1 MFEILDDIL
10 LNKRVLILGFGREG
24 KALYFFL
31 HKRYPQQK
39 FWIADRNPDAD
50 VIQLIESEGKTGLI
64 IGENYLDELDSFDL
78 VVKTP
83 GIPLRDLRGRMD
95 LSKLTSQTNL
105 FLQLF
110 SDQIIGITGTK
121 GKSTT
126 SSLIYHIF
134 RQFTND
140 VVLVG
145 NIGVPP
151 FEIVNEI
158 GPHTRIVFEMSSHQ
172 LESVTV
178 SPHIAILLNIYQEH
192 LDHYNSYA
200 DYQLAKYKIAEFQ
213 HSGDLFIYNAGDERI
228 GSLMTSHPV
237 LHNCYGFGYTPEGN
251 NQAWLTN
258 GQIVIGNRMTGKQ
271 FMIDRERGTM
281 LKGEHNLLNVM
292 AAVAAVLETGIPEEV
307 IVAALATF
315 KGLEHRI
322 EYVGCFGGK
331 NYYNDS
337 ISTIP
342 EATIQAVKALGKV
355 DTLILG
361 GYDRMI
367 DYAHLAELLAASSIS
382 NVLFTGDAGKRMM
395 ELYHQHPSDS
405 KAVFIADF
413 DRLVSKA
420 IELTP
425 AGGCCLLSPAAA
437 SYGFFK
443 NFEERGRRFK
453 KLVGETV

>member
-1 MFEILDDIL
+1 MFEILDDII

-50 VIQLIESEGKTGLI
+50 VIQLIESEGETGLI

-83 GIPLRDLRGRMD
+83 GIPLRDLPGRMD

-110 SDQIIGITGTK
+110 SNQIIGITGTK

-126 SSLIYHIF
+126 SSLIYHII
-134 RQFTND
+134 RQFTDD

-158 GPHTRIVFEMSSHQ
+158 GPQTRIVFEMSSHQ

-213 HSGDLFIYNAGDERI
+213 QSGDLFIYNTGDERI
-228 GSLMTSHPV
+228 GNLMNQFQV
-237 LHNCYGFGYTPEGN
+237 QHNCYGFGYAPDGR
-251 NQAWLTN
+251 NQAWLNN
-258 GQIVIGNRMTGKQ
+258 GQIVIGNRKTGNE
-271 FMIDRERGTM
+271 FRIDREHGTM

-367 DYAHLAELLAASSIS
+367 DYAHLAEFLAASSIS
-382 NVLFTGDAGKRMM
+382 NLLFTGDAGKRMM
-395 ELYHQHPSDS
+395 ELYHHYPSGS
-405 KAVFIADF
+405 NAIFMADF
-413 DRLVSKA
+413 DALVNEA

-453 KLVGETV
+453 KLVCETK